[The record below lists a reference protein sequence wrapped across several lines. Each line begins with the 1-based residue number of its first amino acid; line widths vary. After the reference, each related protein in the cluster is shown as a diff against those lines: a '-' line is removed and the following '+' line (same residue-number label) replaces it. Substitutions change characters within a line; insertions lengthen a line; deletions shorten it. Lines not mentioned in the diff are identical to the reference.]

1 MIENKVFENL
11 IKITGNECE
20 TEGKEILNE
29 SESLEFIKI
38 KKVNEENLP
47 RLVTD
52 LEKLVGKLDETLVKV
67 NRSEVG
73 P

>member
-11 IKITGNECE
+11 IKITANGSE

-38 KKVNEENLP
+38 KKVDEENLP
-47 RLVTD
+47 QLVKD
-52 LEKLVGKLDETLVKV
+52 LEKLIGKLDETLVKIY
-67 NRSEVG
+67 RSEVG